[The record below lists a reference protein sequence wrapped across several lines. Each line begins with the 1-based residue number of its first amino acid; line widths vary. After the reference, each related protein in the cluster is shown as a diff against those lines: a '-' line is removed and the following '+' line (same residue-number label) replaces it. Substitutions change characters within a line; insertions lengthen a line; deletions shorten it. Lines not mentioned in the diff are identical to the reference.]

1 MLQHPLQS
9 DLTCSQSADGGH
21 ERCRP
26 LSWAASAARRC
37 PGGCVR
43 RAGAKRLCPPSRPRC
58 GPMAPSVRRRG
69 AASKMPAD
77 ACCYHL
83 GPNANRSKTEQ
94 NINPNEHKCNNPLLP
109 SNTPHCYAATPPI
122 AVQQHPPLLYSN
134 TPPLLKFFSE
144 TSTVKSISMES
155 TRGIRQQ
162 RPPLLTKPPP
172 SNDPHC

>member
-1 MLQHPLQS
+1 MLQRPRQS

-69 AASKMPAD
+69 AASTMPAD

-94 NINPNEHKCNNPLLP
+94 NINPNKHKCNNPLLP
-109 SNTPHCYAATPPI
+109 SNTHHCYAATPPI
-122 AVQQHPPLLYSN
+122 AEVFSGTSN
-134 TPPLLKFFSE
+134 
-144 TSTVKSISMES
+144 VKIISMDS
-155 TRGIRQQ
+155 TRDIPQQ
-162 RPPLLTKPPP
+162 RPLLLTTCCGFEG
-172 SNDPHC
+172 SCGSIYT